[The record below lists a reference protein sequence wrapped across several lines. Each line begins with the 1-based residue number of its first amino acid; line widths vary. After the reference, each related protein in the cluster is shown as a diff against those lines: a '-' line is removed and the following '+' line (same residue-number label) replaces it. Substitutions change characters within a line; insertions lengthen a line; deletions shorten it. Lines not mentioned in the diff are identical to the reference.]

1 MSVSEDLEIC
11 IFVCMY
17 TCLSLNGSSCKPKGV
32 YMYVNVRKN
41 MYICVSGI
49 YVNMYICEYV
59 YMYTCKKVNVRK
71 CGYVYFSKCIL

>member
-32 YMYVNVRKN
+32 YMYVNVRKK
-41 MYICVSGI
+41 
-49 YVNMYICEYV
+49 YV
-59 YMYTCKKVNVRK
+59 YMCFWYICKHVHM
-71 CGYVYFSKCIL
+71 